1 MAAQVALTHLVR
13 VRILGGGL
21 LKYYITMVNKIDLLS
36 DGEFIKLVSECS
48 CISDVLRKLE
58 YSTNGNSWGNK
69 IVKERMEKLGLFFT
83 KKNMNYYNEGNS
95 ALPLESILTK
105 DSSYNR
111 TKLKE
116 RLFSEGIK
124 EYKCEC
130 CGISEWR
137 GKPIS
142 LQLHHINGNHNDNRL
157 ENLQILCPNCHSQ
170 TENFSS
176 KKRNTSI
183 IRKADSLNVED
194 KNLIM
199 NTVREFGIVEA
210 RKKLSF
216 RNSLINSVVKNNRDT
231 IILVLENNE
240 KEFSTIMEAAK
251 YVYNVLHIGKSVES
265 VRTGIGK
272 CLNGTQKTAMGYKF
286 YRKTQN

>member
-1 MAAQVALTHLVR
+1 
-13 VRILGGGL
+13 
-21 LKYYITMVNKIDLLS
+21 MVNKIDLLS
-36 DGEFIKLVSECS
+36 DGEFTKLVSECS
-48 CISDVLRKLE
+48 CVSDVLRKLE

-69 IVKERMEKLGLFFT
+69 IVKERMEKLGLFFI

-95 ALPLESILTK
+95 TLPLVSILTK

-124 EYKCEC
+124 ECKCEC
-130 CGISEWR
+130 CGISEWQ

-170 TENFSS
+170 TDNFSS
-176 KKRNTSI
+176 KKRDLSI
-183 IRKADSLNVED
+183 VRKADSLNVED

-199 NTVREFGIVEA
+199 NTVRKFGIVEA
-210 RKKLSF
+210 RKRLSF

-231 IILVLENNE
+231 IVLILENDE

-251 YVYNVLHIGKSVES
+251 YVYNILHVGKSVES

-272 CLNGTQKTAMGYKF
+272 CLNGIQKTAMGYKF